1 MFNSEPRVDFYPT
14 LDVPSVN
21 EVEESI
27 RHEKELENS
36 KTKGVVGVVK
46 HGNCVI
52 NIKELSCDPY

>member
-36 KTKGVVGVVK
+36 KNKRGGGGSQTWKLR
-46 HGNCVI
+46 N
-52 NIKELSCDPY
+52 

>member
-36 KTKGVVGVVK
+36 KNKRGGGVSQTWK
-46 HGNCVI
+46 LRN
-52 NIKELSCDPY
+52 